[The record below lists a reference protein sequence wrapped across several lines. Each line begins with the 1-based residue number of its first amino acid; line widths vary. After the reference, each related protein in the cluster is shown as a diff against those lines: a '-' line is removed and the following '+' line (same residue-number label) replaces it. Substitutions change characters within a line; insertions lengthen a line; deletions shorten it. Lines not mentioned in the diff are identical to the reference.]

1 MHSSST
7 EFGVLDVVPSVS
19 ALNNSINP
27 DVELEEV
34 GAGLLELSTGGGIG
48 VKVGGL
54 TEEIST
60 ESFVRVVE
68 DSVLVGVAKG

>member
-1 MHSSST
+1 M
-7 EFGVLDVVPSVS
+7 VPSVS
-19 ALNNSINP
+19 ALDNSINP
-27 DVELEEV
+27 DVELGEV
-34 GAGLLELSTGGGIG
+34 SAGLLESSAGSGIS